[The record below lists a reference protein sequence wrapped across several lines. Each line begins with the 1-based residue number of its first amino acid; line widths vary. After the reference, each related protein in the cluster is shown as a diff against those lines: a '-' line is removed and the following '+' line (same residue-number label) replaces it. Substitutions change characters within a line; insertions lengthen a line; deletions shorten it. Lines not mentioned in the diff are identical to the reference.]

1 MIWKFILYFLKFFD
15 PEFTHSLSIFFIKLG
30 IFPKIKLPCI
40 RVNIDNLTFKNPIG
54 LAAGFDKNGKII
66 KEVSQM
72 GFGFMEIGTVTP
84 KYQFGNPKPRI
95 FRLINDKAVIN
106 RNGFNND
113 GLQMLKER
121 LRLYDNSV
129 KLNQTFRLGINIGA
143 NKDSINR
150 IKDYKILASELC
162 SYADFISIN
171 VSSPNTPGLRNLQGE
186 KPLMS
191 VIKSVKDGMIKQN
204 ILKPIFIK
212 ISPDINNE
220 TLKNII
226 TVCSNSKITG
236 LIISNTTISRKF
248 QLSDKNKTEV
258 GGLSGRPLFKK
269 STEILIKANKI
280 SKMNNMK
287 LFFIAVGGIEDSI
300 SAYIKIL
307 SGAHLCQLYTSLV
320 YLGPNIVKEIII
332 GLENFIKRD
341 KINDLKEVRGIASSF
356 EEAKKIAINGLK

>member
-1 MIWKFILYFLKFFD
+1 
-15 PEFTHSLSIFFIKLG
+15 
-30 IFPKIKLPCI
+30 
-40 RVNIDNLTFKNPIG
+40 
-54 LAAGFDKNGKII
+54 
-66 KEVSQM
+66 
-72 GFGFMEIGTVTP
+72 
-84 KYQFGNPKPRI
+84 
-95 FRLINDKAVIN
+95 
-106 RNGFNND
+106 
-113 GLQMLKER
+113 MLKER

-220 TLKNII
+220 TFKNII

-258 GGLSGRPLFKK
+258 GGLSGRPLFKNPQK
-269 STEILIKANKI
+269 
-280 SKMNNMK
+280 
-287 LFFIAVGGIEDSI
+287 
-300 SAYIKIL
+300 Y
-307 SGAHLCQLYTSLV
+307 
-320 YLGPNIVKEIII
+320 
-332 GLENFIKRD
+332 
-341 KINDLKEVRGIASSF
+341 
-356 EEAKKIAINGLK
+356 